1 MKDLHTLVPSQVNLE
16 INFNSNPVKALNP
29 LVLAF
34 MASVRKGRG
43 IGDAVADLGEGP
55 APHPLKIFF
64 YTGHPP
70 YLRAWMIAPSPTPP
84 PPPLLSAGLEPPLRQ
99 ARNHLLLFF
108 QTPATLAISFK
119 LPFIARQS
127 VVSKVLSTFQ
137 ISTKRIIQLVST
149 ILIHW
154 TVIYK
159 VDIILCYPML
169 QNDLPFFHSPDL
181 WRLLVFLLP
190 LVHSLVC
197 CLCYPTVVCSVIICS
212 LLSQLPGNTNLLQKL
227 RYLSST
233 CDVRKRRSV
242 HEQSQE

>member
-34 MASVRKGRG
+34 VAGVRKGRG
-43 IGDAVADLGEGP
+43 IGDAVADLWEGP
-55 APHPLKIFF
+55 GDP
-64 YTGHPP
+64 
-70 YLRAWMIAPSPTPP
+70 PTPYFRSNRG
-84 PPPLLSAGLEPPLRQ
+84 LS
-99 ARNHLLLFF
+99 
-108 QTPATLAISFK
+108 
-119 LPFIARQS
+119 
-127 VVSKVLSTFQ
+127 
-137 ISTKRIIQLVST
+137 
-149 ILIHW
+149 
-154 TVIYK
+154 
-159 VDIILCYPML
+159 
-169 QNDLPFFHSPDL
+169 PFFHLPDL

-212 LLSQLPGNTNLLQKL
+212 LLSQLPGNTNLSQKL

-242 HEQSQE
+242 HEQSQVQTALLGATKSRIKS

>member
-84 PPPLLSAGLEPPLRQ
+84 PPPPLICRSGAATEAGQKSPSPLLSNACHTGY
-99 ARNHLLLFF
+99 FF
-108 QTPATLAISFK
+108 
-119 LPFIARQS
+119 
-127 VVSKVLSTFQ
+127 
-137 ISTKRIIQLVST
+137 
-149 ILIHW
+149 
-154 TVIYK
+154 
-159 VDIILCYPML
+159 
-169 QNDLPFFHSPDL
+169 
-181 WRLLVFLLP
+181 
-190 LVHSLVC
+190 
-197 CLCYPTVVCSVIICS
+197 
-212 LLSQLPGNTNLLQKL
+212 
-227 RYLSST
+227 
-233 CDVRKRRSV
+233 
-242 HEQSQE
+242 